1 MAQAA
6 GANGAARL
14 PRSNKSG
21 MAVALP
27 TAPRY
32 EQIAQTLRAR
42 MHSGELRTGDQLPPE
57 RELSQSFLVNRLT
70 LRRALRQLQ
79 EQGLLAR
86 RRGAGTFVTQPK
98 IEREVGQLVLVSSSQ
113 ERRGYQPGTHMV
125 LCEQRPATAAV
136 AAQLALP
143 EGAAIYF
150 IQRVRLLNGEPVIL
164 ERLHTAAALCTGI
177 EQHDL
182 QHRSILEVL
191 ASEYGRQLGSTQ
203 QSLEPALATRA
214 DAALLGIRAGEPVML
229 ERRRSLDRSGAPL
242 EYGED
247 VYRGDRFRFVTENSA
262 PEGYRF
268 ITSAPG
274 VVSV

>member
-1 MAQAA
+1 MNA
-6 GANGAARL
+6 AARR
-14 PRSNKSG
+14 PRSNKRR

-42 MHSGELRTGDQLPPE
+42 MQSGELRTGDQLPPE
-57 RELSQSFLVNRLT
+57 RELSQDFLVNRLT

-98 IEREVGQLVLVSSSQ
+98 FEREVGQLVLVSSSQ
-113 ERRGYQPGTHMV
+113 ERRGYQPGTQVV
-125 LCEQRPATAAV
+125 LCEQRPANAFV

-150 IQRVRLLNGEPVIL
+150 IQRVRLLNGEPVIV
-164 ERLHTAAALCTGI
+164 ERLHTAAALCAGI

-191 ASEYGRQLGSTQ
+191 ASEYGRQLDSTQ

-247 VYRGDRFRFVTENSA
+247 VYRGDRFRFVTENPA